1 MATVTTLSQPYVSI
15 DANDLTDQSTSATVT
30 STIEALEATTF
41 ADSARTYTAGLQN
54 NEISVTMMLSYGASE
69 VEDILQGLI
78 GTTFNVIIGAS
89 SATPAADNPVY
100 TLTGCYL
107 ESYTPI
113 NGSLGAL
120 QTVDVTVRGG
130 ALTRAVA

>member
-69 VEDILQGLI
+69 VEDILQGLV

-130 ALTRAVA
+130 ALTRAVS

>member
-15 DANDLTDQSTSATVT
+15 DANDLTDQATSATVT

-41 ADSARTYTAGLQN
+41 ADSARTYTAGLAN
-54 NEISVTMMLSYGASE
+54 NEITVTLMLSYGASE
-69 VEDILQGLI
+69 VEDILQGLV
-78 GTTFNVIIGAS
+78 GTTFDAIVGAS

-120 QTVDVTVRGG
+120 QTVDITLRGG

>member
-15 DANDLTDQSTSATVT
+15 DANDLTDQATSATVT

-41 ADSARTYTAGLQN
+41 ADSARTYTAGLAN
-54 NEISVTMMLSYGASE
+54 NEITVTLMLSYGASE
-69 VEDILQGLI
+69 VEDILQGLV
-78 GTTFNVIIGAS
+78 GTTFNAIVGAS

-120 QTVDVTVRGG
+120 QTVDVTLRGG

>member
-69 VEDILQGLI
+69 VEDILQGLV
-78 GTTFNVIIGAS
+78 GTTFDVIIGAS

-120 QTVDVTVRGG
+120 QTVDVTFRGG

>member
-15 DANDLTDQSTSATVT
+15 DANDLTDQSSSATVT

-69 VEDILQGLI
+69 VEDILQGLV

>member
-15 DANDLTDQSTSATVT
+15 DANDLTDQATSATVT

-41 ADSARTYTAGLQN
+41 ADSARTYTAGLAN
-54 NEISVTMMLSYGASE
+54 NEITVTLMLSYGASE
-69 VEDILQGLI
+69 VEDILQGLV
-78 GTTFNVIIGAS
+78 GTTFNAIVGAS
-89 SATPAADNPVY
+89 SAAPAADNPVY

-120 QTVDVTVRGG
+120 QTVDVTLRGG

>member
-69 VEDILQGLI
+69 VEDILQGLV

>member
-69 VEDILQGLI
+69 VEDILQGLV
-78 GTTFNVIIGAS
+78 GTTFNVIVGAS

-120 QTVDVTVRGG
+120 QTVDVTLRGG
-130 ALTRAVA
+130 ALTRAVS

>member
-69 VEDILQGLI
+69 VKDILQGLV
-78 GTTFNVIIGAS
+78 GTTFDVIIGAS

-120 QTVDVTVRGG
+120 QTVDVTFRGG

>member
-78 GTTFNVIIGAS
+78 GTTFDVIIGAS

>member
-15 DANDLTDQSTSATVT
+15 DANDLTDQATSATVT

-41 ADSARTYTAGLQN
+41 ADSARTYTAGLAN
-54 NEISVTMMLSYGASE
+54 NEITVTLMLSYGASE
-69 VEDILQGLI
+69 VEDILQGLV
-78 GTTFNVIIGAS
+78 GTTFNAIVGAS

-120 QTVDVTVRGG
+120 QTVDVTLRGG
-130 ALTRAVA
+130 ALTRAVS